1 MRFFTVTLAAVFAS
15 VVFAASSTENAII
28 KPDGK
33 DSIVA
38 GEPYV
43 IKWKPTTKG
52 GITLTLR
59 QGTSTDLKDVDVIV
73 CKFSISLVLYL
84 WKSTNSH
91 IIADTEN
98 TGEYEWTPD
107 AQLPAGDNYAIMITS
122 KAGEQNYTPLLKIE
136 SNAKPSSSSSSASES
151 KSKSHK
157 PTKTSDHS
165 AHITPIS
172 NSTISKPYSNS
183 TISTKKPKKSTT
195 TLEASSTAE
204 SSSSPEPTAASAS
217 ATPSAPASGAM
228 AVARSPIAFV
238 ACLIAGFVFLN

>member
-15 VVFAASSTENAII
+15 VVFAASSTENPII

-33 DSIVA
+33 GSIVA

-73 CKFSISLVLYL
+73 S
-84 WKSTNSH
+84 
-91 IIADTEN
+91 DTEN

-136 SNAKPSSSSSSASES
+136 SNAKPSSSSSASES